1 MAFYKFSPRPAS
13 VSHQSLRIT
22 TIVSMQL
29 WTIARIMYWSFC
41 WSCQVSSSLWSNLA
55 RVRDIGLFKLCLSNN
70 ISESATYSPL
80 ELTNDHIWWQQE
92 TWETIPSLLWEGIL
106 RNATAR
112 QNRVTFKQFFQQ
124 HAISNSLAARHGSCP
139 LVNHNHMF
147 RLTHWSKG
155 WTLQELWKLPRV
167 PLSWKCVCVPLQPP
181 NFLEYPRAKRM
192 SRNRRL
198 NSTSKGCFQTFNE
211 TIYTSSSHF
220 IQSETFISQVSSS
233 SKWINMFGVFLQITF
248 YMKSAQQFP

>member
-1 MAFYKFSPRPAS
+1 
-13 VSHQSLRIT
+13 
-22 TIVSMQL
+22 
-29 WTIARIMYWSFC
+29 MYWSFC
-41 WSCQVSSSLWSNLA
+41 WSGQVSYSLWSNVA

-70 ISESATYSPL
+70 ISESATSSPL

-139 LVNHNHMF
+139 LVNHNHMC

-167 PLSWKCVCVPLQPP
+167 PLLWKCVCVPLQPP

-233 SKWINMFGVFLQITF
+233 SKWINTFGVFLQITF
-248 YMKSAQQFP
+248 FMKSAQQFP